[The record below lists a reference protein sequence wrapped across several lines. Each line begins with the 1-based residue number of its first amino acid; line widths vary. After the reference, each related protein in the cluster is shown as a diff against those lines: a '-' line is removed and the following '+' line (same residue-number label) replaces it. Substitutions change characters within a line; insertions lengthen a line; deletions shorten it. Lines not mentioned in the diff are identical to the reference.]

1 MTFLEIEAFLKITET
16 GSFSAAAEA
25 LYVTQPALGRRIRAM
40 EEELGYPLFVRGKG
54 LRKVELTRQGHA
66 FIGIAHR
73 WQALWY
79 ETREAAL
86 LAPSRNFSVA
96 SVGSLLAF
104 MLPTVFRTFM
114 KENPECSLHVST
126 LHSSEAYSYVG
137 NRSVDIA
144 FITDPIYSS
153 SVGTHILFKEK
164 LCLVAGKEL
173 NLPEHVRIRELDPQL
188 EIRSWR
194 SAPCGTGILKPGT
207 AIFLEIKPFPGC
219 IWTRW
224 DFFSTLPRAEITGRF
239 FPSLSPE
246 RS

>member
-1 MTFLEIEAFLKITET
+1 
-16 GSFSAAAEA
+16 
-25 LYVTQPALGRRIRAM
+25 
-40 EEELGYPLFVRGKG
+40 
-54 LRKVELTRQGHA
+54 
-66 FIGIAHR
+66 
-73 WQALWY
+73 
-79 ETREAAL
+79 
-86 LAPSRNFSVA
+86 
-96 SVGSLLAF
+96 

-188 EIRSWR
+188 EIRTMWDRNFEAWHSYFFGDKAIPRMYLDEMGFLQYFTQSGDNWAFLPISIARTVLRDAPVSIHTLDVEPPSRTLYYLDRLDDRLTVPGAPFKALQTEAVPGRGDPGGGGIKKKDGAEKNGRPGSWNSSR
-194 SAPCGTGILKPGT
+194 NGH
-207 AIFLEIKPFPGC
+207 
-219 IWTRW
+219 
-224 DFFSTLPRAEITGRF
+224 
-239 FPSLSPE
+239 
-246 RS
+246 